1 MIAHCLAYIDPGSSN
16 YLFQLLIAGM
26 TTVVFFFSAIKR
38 KVLGLFKKDQSPSD
52 SPKPPADSVENVE
65 SESNSVSR

>member
-1 MIAHCLAYIDPGSSN
+1 MAAHCLAYIDPGSSN

-38 KVLGLFKKDQSPSD
+38 KLLSWFKRDL
-52 SPKPPADSVENVE
+52 PKPPVDPVNKVQ
-65 SESNSVSR
+65 SETKPIVQ